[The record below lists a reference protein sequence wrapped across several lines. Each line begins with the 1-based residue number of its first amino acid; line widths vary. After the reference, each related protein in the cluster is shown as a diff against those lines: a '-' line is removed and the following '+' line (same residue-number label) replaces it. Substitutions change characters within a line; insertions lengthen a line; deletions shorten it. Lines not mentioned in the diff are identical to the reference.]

1 MVLIIMLAAVWLSVC
16 LVYKSWP
23 RKMNR
28 ADRLGLDSYDEKSRC
43 EGAFPFDYL
52 SR

>member
-1 MVLIIMLAAVWLSVC
+1 MLLMMLAAVGLAVW

-28 ADRLGLDSYDEKSRC
+28 ADRLGLDSYDQKSRC
-43 EGAFPFDYL
+43 EGTFPFDYL